1 MYTHHAPH
9 TYIRSLSIHG
19 IAISVNTWKQATAL
33 IRKTL
38 TPVLKVHGASSV
50 GSLYVYIISD
60 STPTHPHPTT
70 QQEKR
75 ALVLAPPKPV
85 DATPDTS
92 SSTTET
98 AKVAATAAAG
108 GKKGGATKKKK
119 TPASVAGKAKKG
131 AATKPK
137 KAAAVKKLPL
147 SAAPSSLV
155 RCTELRLSGGGTR
168 LAKVRGWCDLVCR

>member
-9 TYIRSLSIHG
+9 TYIRSLSIYG

-38 TPVLKVHGASSV
+38 TPVLKVHRANSVRSS
-50 GSLYVYIISD
+50 YVYFISD

-75 ALVLAPPKPV
+75 ALVFAPPKPV

-92 SSTTET
+92 SSTTAT
-98 AKVAATAAAG
+98 VTATAAAG
-108 GKKGGATKKKK
+108 GKKGSATKKK
-119 TPASVAGKAKKG
+119 TPASVAGMAKKG

-137 KAAAVKKLPL
+137 KAAAVKKLPV